1 MDALSVF
8 SNPHR
13 FMAVSKPFAWGFTI
27 LGVLVVAWGVYQGL
41 YIAPADF
48 KQGDAAKI
56 MFVHVPASW
65 LSLFIYAFM
74 ASASFISLVW
84 RSPLADIC
92 AKSCA
97 PIGAAFTALC
107 LATGSIWGKPMWG
120 TWWEWDAR
128 ITSVLILLFIY
139 LGYMAV
145 WQAMETQ
152 QKASRAAAILCLVGA
167 VNLPIIHFSV
177 DWWNTLHQPSTG
189 LTSTVHQSIRVPL
202 LVSAVGFSLLFFA
215 IHMQAMRNEVLR
227 RRVKALTMAE
237 VDRAQ
242 LADRTSAA

>member
-13 FMAVSKPFAWGFTI
+13 FMAVSKPFAWGFTL

-41 YIAPADF
+41 YVAPADF

-65 LSLFIYAFM
+65 LSLFVYAFM
-74 ASASFISLVW
+74 ACASFISLVW

-139 LGYMAV
+139 LGYMAI
-145 WQAMETQ
+145 WGAMETQ

-177 DWWNTLHQPSTG
+177 DWWNTLHQTSTFLTDKPAATSEYRWPMYFTFLGGYLALFGG
-189 LTSTVHQSIRVPL
+189 LTL
-202 LVSAVGFSLLFFA
+202 LN
-215 IHMQAMRNEVLR
+215 MRAEVFLR
-227 RRVKALTMAE
+227 RAE
-237 VDRAQ
+237 LIIQRRQ
-242 LADRTSAA
+242 SAA